1 MMKKLKI
8 AYQGVPGS
16 YSYQAMH
23 EHFGENIESINKP
36 LFGDVF
42 ETVENGDVDFGII
55 PFENSTTGGVYE
67 VFDLLVSSTA
77 SIVGERCIEV
87 KHNLLGIKGS
97 SIDDIKTVYSHQQAL
112 DQCSRFIKG
121 RGLSPIPT
129 TNTAIS
135 AKLVKDKQD
144 KSCAAIGSEMAG
156 NLYDLE
162 VLATGINNYFNN
174 ITKFIIIGTN
184 PVMSDDKDKISLY
197 FTTPHKPGA
206 LYSSLGIFAK
216 NDINLLKLISRPTR
230 NTPWAYSYFVDV
242 EGNLGAKNVTAAL
255 KELEDLCPQFKIL
268 GNYKAHN
275 IDV

>member
-1 MMKKLKI
+1 MKKLKI

-23 EHFGENIESINKP
+23 EHFGKNIDSINKP

-42 ETVENGDVDFGII
+42 EDVVNGSADYGII

-67 VFDLLVSSTA
+67 VFDLLISSHA
-77 SIVGERCIEV
+77 YIVGERCIEV
-87 KHNLLGIKGS
+87 RHNLMGIKGS
-97 SIDDIKTVYSHQQAL
+97 SLSDIKTVYSHQQAL
-112 DQCSRFIKG
+112 DQCSRYIRSHEF
-121 RGLSPIPT
+121 SSIPT
-129 TNTAIS
+129 TNTAVS
-135 AKLVKDKQD
+135 AKLVNDKKDRT
-144 KSCAAIGSEMAG
+144 CAAIGSELAG
-156 NLYDLE
+156 EIYDLE

-174 ITKFIIIGTN
+174 ITKFIIISSTPN
-184 PVMSDDKDKISLY
+184 YVKDADKISLY

-206 LYSSLGIFAK
+206 LYNSLGIFAK

-242 EGNLGAKNVTAAL
+242 EGNLNHQNVREAL
-255 KELEDLCPQFKIL
+255 SDLESLCPQFKIL
-268 GNYKAHN
+268 GNYKAHT